1 MQRVLLTG
9 VLLAT
14 WTGAAPAA
22 ATEYFKET
30 VKDFGTT
37 PRGPV
42 LVHYFTVT
50 NTSGQPVDIG
60 QPRVSCGCVSASV
73 LKNRL
78 AAGEATAVVAQM
90 DTRRIPQ
97 AGVVKSVIVY
107 VPFLSPVHE
116 EVHLRVQAIARDDLV
131 LSPETLALGTVRAGQ
146 GGKASVKVTL
156 FNQPGWKVTDA
167 TSSGAYVKPVV
178 KEVDR
183 QATQV
188 TYEVTATLDSKCPV
202 GNWTADVW
210 LTTNAP
216 GAEKLRLPL
225 NVNVVSPIVVKPDAV
240 AFGDVAVG
248 ASAEQRVILQA
259 TSPFGIKEIKGA
271 DGVVE
276 VSKVADGARPV
287 HILKLALS
295 PKKAGAISQSL
306 EIVTDSK
313 EMPTITVPLT
323 ARVVQP

>member
-1 MQRVLLTG
+1 MQRVLLVG
-9 VLLAT
+9 LVVLGWAGAT
-14 WTGAAPAA
+14 QAA

-42 LVHYFTVT
+42 LVHYFTVH
-50 NTSGQPVDIG
+50 NTSGQAVDIG
-60 QPRVSCGCVSASV
+60 QPRVSCGCVSATV
-73 LKNRL
+73 LKSRL
-78 AAGEATAVVAQM
+78 GPNESTAVVAQM
-90 DTRRIPQ
+90 DSRRIPQ
-97 AGVVKSVIVY
+97 AGVLKSVIVY
-107 VPFLSPVHE
+107 VPFLSPIHE

-131 LSPETLALGTVRAGQ
+131 LSPETLALGTLRAGQ
-146 GGKASVKVTL
+146 GGKATTKVTL
-156 FNQPGWKVTDA
+156 FNQPGWKISDA
-167 TSSGAYVKPVV
+167 TSSGAYIKPEI

-188 TYEVTATLDSKCPV
+188 TYEISATLDSKCPV

-216 GAEKLRLPL
+216 GVEKLRLPL
-225 NVNVVSPIVVKPDAV
+225 TVNVVSPIVVKPDV
-240 AFGDVAVG
+240 VVFGDVKVG

-259 TSPFGIKEIKGA
+259 TSPFDIKEIKGA
-271 DGVVE
+271 DGLVE
-276 VSKVADGARPV
+276 VAKVAEGPRPV
-287 HILKLALS
+287 HILKLSLS
-295 PKKAGAISQSL
+295 PKKVGAVLQSL

-313 EMPTITVPLT
+313 EMPTITLPLS